1 MTRKQFNAREF
12 ERSLVDAGY
21 MPLNEY
27 IRRWGEG
34 YEKEKELS
42 SRAYD
47 FNQLDRCMDAVI
59 RAYANNPQPNAA
71 EPETNTGSSENNG

>member
-34 YEKEKELS
+34 YEKELS

-47 FNQLDRCMDAVI
+47 FNRCMDAVI
-59 RAYANNPQPNAA
+59 RAYANNPQPNIT
-71 EPETNTGSSENNG
+71 EPKTNSGERAND